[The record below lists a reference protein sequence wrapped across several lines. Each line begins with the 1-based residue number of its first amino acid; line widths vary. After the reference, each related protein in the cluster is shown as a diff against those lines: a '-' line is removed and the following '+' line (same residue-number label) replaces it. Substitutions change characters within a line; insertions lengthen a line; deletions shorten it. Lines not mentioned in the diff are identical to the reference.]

1 MALKRIGKVGQ
12 VVILKGDEE
21 YVCRIPGRRG
31 ADYFTSDLTDA
42 RATAADMDRRLALAS
57 PASPFQVVKE
67 R

>member
-12 VVILKGDEE
+12 VVILKGDGE

-31 ADYFTSDLTDA
+31 ADYFTNDLDDA
-42 RATAADMDRRLALAS
+42 RATAKDMRDRLLAN
-57 PASPFQVVKE
+57 PGPFRAFKGE